1 MAFGDLVQEGDSGFN
16 ITQSITFGS
25 TATSGNILIFVATNN
40 TAATVSSAPSGWTEL
55 ETNLTGGVAGAFYY
69 KDSDGTETAVS
80 LTWSTGQGVGY
91 FAEYEFQQTLV
102 TPVVSGED
110 TTNISTNTSGGP
122 SGSVTPSNPTNLWVG
137 GMVSD
142 AESAHFGGSW
152 SGGREDRAFTN
163 NGQSAPGV
171 ISATDVTGA
180 TSYTFSGGG
189 GSQENWGFA
198 AVFEYSSGGGAA
210 SPGIEVVR
218 TIPGVAH

>member
-1 MAFGDLVQEGDSGFN
+1 MAFGDLVQEGDTGFN
-16 ITQSITFGS
+16 ITQSATFGA

-40 TAATVSSAPSGWTEL
+40 QAATVSSAPSGWTLL
-55 ETNLTGGVAGAFYY
+55 EENTTGGVSGAYYY
-69 KDSDGTETAVS
+69 KESDGTETAVS

-102 TPVVSGED
+102 TPVTSGED
-110 TTNISTNTSGGP
+110 ATNISTNTSGGP
-122 SGSVTPSNPTNLWVG
+122 SGSVTPSNSTNLWVG

-152 SGGREDRAFTN
+152 DGGREDRAFTN

-171 ISATDVTGA
+171 ISSTNVTGA

-198 AVFEYSSGGGAA
+198 AVFEYASGA
-210 SPGIEVVR
+210 S
-218 TIPGVAH
+218 TILPLLNAYYS